1 MRKVNQH
8 SFSDPRDRSEEDRR
22 SMVDKIVSV
31 KQLTAVRLIRAG
43 SATDQVCR
51 DLRLPPDRIRS
62 LEIACRNV
70 PDYFLAQ
77 LEQTL
82 AANVKL
88 RRLIA
93 GLGESV
99 SEMARTDSD

>member
-1 MRKVNQH
+1 ML
-8 SFSDPRDRSEEDRR
+8 
-22 SMVDKIVSV
+22 DKIVGV
-31 KQLTAVRLIRAG
+31 KQLIAVRLIRAG

-51 DLRLPPDRIRS
+51 DLRLLPDRIRS

-93 GLGESV
+93 GLGQSV
-99 SEMARTDSD
+99 SEMTRTDSD

>member
-8 SFSDPRDRSEEDRR
+8 GFSEPCDRSDEDRR
-22 SMVDKIVSV
+22 PIVDKIVSV
-31 KQLTAVRLIRAG
+31 RQLIAVRLIRAG

-51 DLRLPPDRIRS
+51 DLRLLPDRIRN

-70 PDYFLAQ
+70 PDHILAQ

-82 AANVKL
+82 TANLKL

-93 GLGESV
+93 GLGQSV
-99 SEMARTDSD
+99 SEMARTGSD